1 MSIVKRFITESI
13 KRTEIDEFLQK
24 KLERAGYGGVNLS
37 KTPLGTHVVIYA
49 MRPGIVIG
57 RGGETIKE
65 LAASLERN
73 FKVANPQISVSEI
86 EVPEYNAHVVANRV
100 TSALERG
107 VHFRRAGFWALNQVM
122 EAGALGAE
130 IVISGKLTTER
141 ARFEKFRAGDF
152 PRCGEPALRAMK
164 TAVAHVQL
172 KPGMIG
178 VRVKIMP
185 PDAYFPDKVTIIEPK
200 PEEEI
205 EIVATS
211 APTPAAAPTPAPEP
225 TPEPAPAPEPQP
237 APEAPAK
244 VAKAPKE
251 APVKEQAAP
260 APEAPAEEPKAEEAP
275 KTETKPAEETQ

>member
-1 MSIVKRFITESI
+1 MSIVKRFITESM

-49 MRPGIVIG
+49 MRPGLVIG

-65 LAASLERN
+65 LAASLEQN
-73 FKVANPQISVSEI
+73 FKVSNPQISVSEI
-86 EVPEYNAHVVANRV
+86 EVPEFNAHVIANRV

-122 EAGALGAE
+122 EAGALGCE

-141 ARFEKFRAGDF
+141 ARFEKFRAGHY
-152 PRCGEPALRAMK
+152 PIVGEPALVAMK
-164 TAVAHVQL
+164 TAEAAVQL

-200 PEEEI
+200 KEEE
-205 EIVATS
+205 
-211 APTPAAAPTPAPEP
+211 PAAVAQAPTPAPAP
-225 TPEPAPAPEPQP
+225 APQAAPAAEPAPAVQ
-237 APEAPAK
+237 AK
-244 VAKAPKE
+244 EVVDEPKE
-251 APVKEQAAP
+251 A
-260 APEAPAEEPKAEEAP
+260 AP
-275 KTETKPAEETQ
+275 KTEAKPAEEKQ